1 MVAVP
6 KGVDEDDLRDVPGDV
21 KPVTE
26 KELVEALR
34 AGDGDNREAGG
45 DADKPRSIAI
55 SGPVREENLAPVG
68 TCTITDTSIQSLIY
82 FLTILSINQSK
93 RNQ

>member
-21 KPVTE
+21 KPVME
-26 KELVEALR
+26 KDLVEALR

-45 DADKPRSIAI
+45 DADKPRSLAI

-68 TCTITDTSIQSLIY
+68 TYVQLQIRIVYI
-82 FLTILSINQSK
+82 FLY
-93 RNQ
+93 